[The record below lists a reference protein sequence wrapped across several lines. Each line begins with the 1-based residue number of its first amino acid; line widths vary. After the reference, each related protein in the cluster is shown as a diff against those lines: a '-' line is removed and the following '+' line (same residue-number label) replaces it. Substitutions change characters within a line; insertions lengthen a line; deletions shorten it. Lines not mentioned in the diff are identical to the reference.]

1 MNYLPNKD
9 QYLKYNNFEEELD
22 KYLSKNIFQI
32 DDDFI
37 NKVRNTYL
45 EENEDISNISKEDIR
60 TILRNIFIAKG

>member
-1 MNYLPNKD
+1 MNYLPNKN
-9 QYLKYNNFEEELD
+9 QYLKYNNFKEELD